1 MKHNV
6 TLTVLSLLTLLFVIF
21 HLADDIRIGL
31 APPGLSNLIGIG
43 VAAVWLY
50 GTLALAGRRS
60 GYIIVLLGSIVG
72 VGVPVI
78 HMRGPHG
85 MLGPHLT
92 QAGGVFFFVWTLL
105 AMGTMAAVCVIL
117 SVHGLWSLRLGQAR

>member
-1 MKHNV
+1 MKQNV

-31 APPGLSNLIGIG
+31 APPGLSNLIGIA

-92 QAGGVFFFVWTLL
+92 QAGGIFFFVWTLL

-117 SVHGLWSLRLGQAR
+117 SVHGLWSLRSGQAR